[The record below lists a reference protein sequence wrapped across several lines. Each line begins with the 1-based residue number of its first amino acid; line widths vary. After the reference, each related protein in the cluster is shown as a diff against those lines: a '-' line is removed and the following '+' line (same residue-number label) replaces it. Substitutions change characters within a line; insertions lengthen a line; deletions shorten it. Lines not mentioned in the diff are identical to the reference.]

1 MSTRCSIIINNRTK
15 WHEIFNNPNNVIAGP
30 FETTL
35 TVIPIQDVIP
45 EGYQVHKY
53 NGAYEENLLLVELER
68 RIKEFGIK
76 NNYSLVYIDVS
87 YPGVFFPG
95 QKEIKAEAEFYTL
108 KERK

>member
-1 MSTRCSIIINNRTK
+1 MNARCSIIINDLRK
-15 WHEIFNNPNNVIAGP
+15 WDEIFNNPNNVVAGP

-53 NGAYEENLLLVELER
+53 NGAYENNLLLVELEK
-68 RIKEFGIK
+68 RIKEFGTK

-87 YPGVFFPG
+87 YSGIFPG
-95 QKEIKAEAEFYTL
+95 QTEIKAEAEFYTL